1 MGATER
7 LVFEPTW
14 IESMKAYV
22 RPYWDGLV
30 MGDLVTRAATGE
42 LSLEEMRG
50 WMLQMY
56 PVIHAFPKFLAEAL
70 IKVEDD
76 DSRAFFIDN
85 IRVERAHATHWV
97 QMAEGFG
104 IDRAALMELAEGEKP
119 VLRDVQSLTDW
130 LWYVNC
136 KGSLPE
142 AVAAT
147 SFAIEGAIGDI
158 SKRVVEGFQ
167 YYDGAQGVSL
177 SPRTYKWFREHAH
190 YDDQHPKVA
199 LQIVERY
206 AQTPRARTRAMFA
219 AKRSLQLLEQALLA
233 ATYSYTPARALASC
247 DAPDKR
253 SVERRALSLKIDF
266 PERRFR
272 ERRGAR
278 LWVGT

>member
-14 IESMKAYV
+14 IENMRAYV
-22 RPYWDGLV
+22 RPYWNGLV
-30 MGDLVTRAATGE
+30 MGDLVSRAAAGR

-76 DSRAFFIDN
+76 FSRSFFIDN
-85 IRVERAHATHWV
+85 IRVERAHATHWM

-104 IDRAALMELAEGEKP
+104 IERKALLELAEGDRP

-158 SKRVVEGFQ
+158 SKRVVEGFHF
-167 YYDGAQGVSL
+167 YDGCDGVSL
-177 SPRTYKWFREHAH
+177 NSRTYKWFREHAH

-206 AQTPRARTRAMFA
+206 AQTPRAQTRAMFA

-233 ATYSYTPARALASC
+233 ATYSYTPIRSS
-247 DAPDKR
+247 APPSPAEQR
-253 SVERRALSLKIDF
+253 QAERRARIITIDF

>member
-14 IESMKAYV
+14 IDTMKAYV

-30 MGDLVTRAATGE
+30 RGELVTKAATGR
-42 LSLEEMRG
+42 LSLEEMQG

-76 DSRAFFIDN
+76 YSRTFFIDN
-85 IRVERAHATHWV
+85 IRVERAHANHWV
-97 QMAEGFG
+97 AMCEGFG
-104 IDRAALMELAEGEKP
+104 LQRSALMELAEGDKP

-130 LWYVNC
+130 LWYINC

-158 SKRVVEGFQ
+158 SRRVVEGFQ
-167 YYDGAQGVSL
+167 FYDGANDVAL
-177 SPRTYKWFREHAH
+177 SSRTYKWFREHAH
-190 YDDQHPKVA
+190 YDDQHPKIA

-206 AQTPRARTRAMFA
+206 ALTPRARTRAMFA

-233 ATYSYTPARALASC
+233 ATYAYTPTQSESTHGEGEQR
-247 DAPDKR
+247 R
-253 SVERRALSLKIDF
+253 NERRGQVLTIDF

-278 LWVGT
+278 RWVGT

>member
-7 LVFEPTW
+7 LVFEPSW
-14 IESMKAYV
+14 IDNMKAYV
-22 RPYWDGLV
+22 RPYWNGLV
-30 MGDLVTRAATGE
+30 MGDLVTRAATGR
-42 LSLEEMRG
+42 LTLEEMRG

-76 DSRAFFIDN
+76 FSRTFFIDN
-85 IRVERAHATHWV
+85 IRVERAHAMHWM

-104 IDRAALMELAEGEKP
+104 IERAALLELAEGDRP

-158 SKRVVEGFQ
+158 SRRVVEGFQ
-167 YYDGAQGVSL
+167 FYDGCDGVCLNS
-177 SPRTYKWFREHAH
+177 RTYRWFREHAH
-190 YDDQHPKVA
+190 YDDQHSKVA

-206 AQTPRARTRAMFA
+206 GLTTRAQTRAMFA

-233 ATYSYTPARALASC
+233 ATYSYTPIRSCSPGGASEQRC
-247 DAPDKR
+247 
-253 SVERRALSLKIDF
+253 SERRAQVIAIDF